1 MYINNDETKK
11 CEQKNQN
18 VFFLQND
25 SLQKSHAAIIF
36 KKVSP
41 EPVCILS
48 GTPVI
53 FQHGWNRADTHD
65 LLF

>member
-36 KKVSP
+36 KKSF
-41 EPVCILS
+41 
-48 GTPVI
+48 T
-53 FQHGWNRADTHD
+53 
-65 LLF
+65 